1 MADGSFNRAELVE
14 AIRVGLGPE
23 PCAIDTSTAHTLA
36 ETFVKRY
43 ELRPDL
49 FAHEVCGIAFDDW
62 QVSVAFD
69 VAGGVRLIAIR
80 SCHNVGKSTVLA
92 IIALWFLLTRYR
104 CKVVMTAPSAG
115 QLFDALYAE
124 TKSALKRCPQ
134 EIQDSFEVKAD
145 RIELKAA
152 PEDVFLTVRTSS
164 KDRPE
169 ALQGIH
175 SDNVLLIADEG
186 SGIHDEVFKASSGS
200 TAGVNCTLVIA
211 GNPTRL
217 LGRFARAFNDREYK
231 YLYKR
236 YHVSKHKDESIPD
249 GTIHYVSNRI
259 TDEYENDIIKE
270 HGADSDEYAIRI
282 LGDFPGGDKDAYIP
296 ASLVVAAMQRDIAVP
311 PRAKKIWTVDPARYG
326 SDKTAK
332 SERVG
337 PVTTSTVSRS
347 KLNTMQ
353 VVGWIKA
360 EYDELP
366 PSERPVEILVD
377 VIGLGAGIVDRLEEL
392 ELPVRAVNVAES
404 PSNPQLK
411 CMRLR
416 DEIYKRLKD
425 ELIAGTTKL
434 PEDDELLKDLTCFGY
449 SYSSD
454 GRLKIESKEE
464 LRKRGEP
471 SPDKG
476 DAVAMG
482 TLIDEV
488 AAVAANSNG
497 VKGWGKPIVRNINAT
512 V

>member
-1 MADGSFNRAELVE
+1 MADGSANRAEIVE
-14 AIRVGLGPE
+14 SVRVGLGPE
-23 PCAIDTSTAHTLA
+23 PVAIDTTNASTLA
-36 ETFVKRY
+36 DTFVKRY
-43 ELRPDL
+43 EYRPDL
-49 FAHEVCGIAFDDW
+49 FAHEVCGIDLDDW
-62 QVSVAFD
+62 QQSVAFD
-69 VAGGVRLIAIR
+69 VAAGVRLIAIR
-80 SCHNVGKSTVLA
+80 SCHNVGKSTILA

-124 TKSALKRCPQ
+124 TKSSLKRCPQ
-134 EIQDSFEVKAD
+134 EIQDAFEVKAD

-186 SGIHDEVFKASSGS
+186 SGIHDEVYKASSGS
-200 TAGVNCTLVIA
+200 TAGVNCTFVMA

-217 LGRFARAFNDREYK
+217 LGRFARAFNDRDYK
-231 YLYKR
+231 HLYKR
-236 YHVSKHKDESIPD
+236 YHVSKKKDESIPD
-249 GTIHYVSNRI
+249 GTLHFVSNRI

-270 HGADSDEYAIRI
+270 HGLDSDEYAIRV
-282 LGDFPGGDKDAYIP
+282 LGDFPGGDRDAFIS
-296 ASLVVAAMQRDIAVP
+296 ASLVVAAMQRDIQVP
-311 PRAKKIWTVDPARYG
+311 PRARKIWMVDPARYG
-326 SDKTAK
+326 DDRTAR

-337 PVTTSTVSRS
+337 PVTTKVVSKP

-353 VVGWIKA
+353 VVGWIKSDWDA
-360 EYDELP
+360 LAP
-366 PSERPVEILVD
+366 HERPEQILVD
-377 VIGLGAGIVDRLEEL
+377 VIGIGAGVVDRLEEL
-392 ELPVRAVNVAES
+392 ELPVYAVNVSES
-404 PSNPQLK
+404 PSNPSHK

-425 ELIAGTTKL
+425 ELVAGTTKL

-464 LRKRGEP
+464 LRKRGEK

-476 DAVAMG
+476 DSVAMG
-482 TLIDEV
+482 SLIDDI
-488 AAVAANSNG
+488 AAVAADSKG
-497 VKGWGKPIVRNINAT
+497 TKGWGKPIVRNVNAT